1 MAKSPARVTTDR
13 ADACATRLVLI
24 QLLRVLRDTT
34 PGLLF
39 GLRDG
44 LRLAD
49 MSEADAGVREAL
61 ERILNEAQR

>member
-13 ADACATRLVLI
+13 ADAHATRLVLI
-24 QLLRVLRDTT
+24 QLLRILRDTT

-44 LRLAD
+44 LRLTDISA
-49 MSEADAGVREAL
+49 ADAALGEAV